1 MLDMVK
7 GIEDEGEGPPPDGI
21 NDDKMKYIQM
31 YIQQRMNENNKI
43 AEQNES

>member
-7 GIEDEGEGPPPDGI
+7 GIDDGEDEFPSDA

-31 YIQQRMNENNKI
+31 YIQQRMNENNKL
-43 AEQNES
+43 AEIEN